1 MVAPT
6 RDVKNSGAD
15 PPAAIQVALGMAG
28 CCWMLLEYLDSTAQT
43 SWLVPEQLMDQLFH
57 PLAGREQKT
66 LGQ

>member
-28 CCWMLLEYLDSTAQT
+28 CCWMLLDAAGCCWMLLDAAGCC
-43 SWLVPEQLMDQLFH
+43 WMLLDAAGALFSSF
-57 PLAGREQKT
+57 L
-66 LGQ
+66 